1 MMSIHRHRA
10 LLLAAIALSA
20 FLASCGPATGDPATH
35 VTASPSPKPFDF
47 SPWTVSAIGTGPT
60 ATGAGSGVDLMMPA
74 KAQGDPAQAQKL
86 EVRLT
91 ARCQLTADFDVRA
104 DYTLIAW
111 PPLNGVH
118 FGLVAGGDSAERASN
133 PNGDDNVY
141 ASYLSGHV
149 TAAGTQ
155 DTTGRLRLTRVGT
168 TISSYYLRDQT
179 WVQIAS
185 TTGPATPLTLVIG
198 AWTDWY
204 MFDHH
209 DVRVNLKNLS
219 TTGCS

>member
-1 MMSIHRHRA
+1 SVLSTHGRRA
-10 LLLAAIALSA
+10 LWRAPVCLCPS
-20 FLASCGPATGDPATH
+20 LASCRPATGAPAPR
-35 VTASPSPKPFDF
+35 VTARPSPKPFDF
-47 SPWTVSAIGTGPT
+47 SPWTVAAIGTGPT

-104 DYTLIAW
+104 DYALIAW

-155 DTTGRLRLTRVGT
+155 DTTG
-168 TISSYYLRDQT
+168 
-179 WVQIAS
+179 
-185 TTGPATPLTLVIG
+185 
-198 AWTDWY
+198 
-204 MFDHH
+204 
-209 DVRVNLKNLS
+209 
-219 TTGCS
+219 